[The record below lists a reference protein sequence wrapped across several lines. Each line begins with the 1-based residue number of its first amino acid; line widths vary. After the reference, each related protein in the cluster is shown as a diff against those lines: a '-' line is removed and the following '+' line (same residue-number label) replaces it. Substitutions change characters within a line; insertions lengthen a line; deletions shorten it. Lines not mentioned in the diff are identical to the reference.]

1 MTIIWKT
8 AGEQDSPYE
17 VNNIGEVKRNGKI
30 LKTCHCRNN
39 YLYVSFCIKHVTKRQ
54 SVHRLVAKAFIP
66 NPENKRTVNHKDGN
80 RQNNCLDNLEWATH
94 SENHFHAFREL
105 GKKPTTPWLGK
116 FGADH
121 NRSKSFT
128 IIRDGVEETYE
139 SGLDFKRRTGLDNTS
154 ISWAAIRKELP
165 HTFSH
170 GTMKGIIL
178 IKHAE
183 LK

>member
-94 SENHFHAFREL
+94 SENHLHAFRVL
-105 GKKPTTPWLGK
+105 GKKPNLNMLGK
-116 FGADH
+116 RNELH
-121 NRSKSFT
+121 KRSKPVVQS
-128 IIRDGVEETYE
+128 DKAGVFIKVFPSIQEAERQTGSE
-139 SGLDFKRRTGLDNTS
+139 AKNISSVCLGKLKTCNGFKWRFAN
-154 ISWAAIRKELP
+154 A
-165 HTFSH
+165 
-170 GTMKGIIL
+170 
-178 IKHAE
+178 
-183 LK
+183 